1 MAFCST
7 VLLLLQF
14 SKMYITVLQSRI
26 MPKSIR
32 HLKTFEKLSALP
44 SFLPRP
50 SNNPG
55 IVKQQRRWS
64 RGVLLNRQH
73 IFTTLLT
80 LCFQFEGSFQTPSNW
95 PGPAVRFDLKGSSFI
110 DIHYTTCTTM
120 RTANLQIFL
129 TTCMN
134 ILSIIQIRIQCRY
147 YVFIYQRMIFTL
159 TKNILTIF
167 NKSFTI
173 LKSKESFH

>member
-1 MAFCST
+1 
-7 VLLLLQF
+7 
-14 SKMYITVLQSRI
+14 
-26 MPKSIR
+26 
-32 HLKTFEKLSALP
+32 
-44 SFLPRP
+44 
-50 SNNPG
+50 
-55 IVKQQRRWS
+55 
-64 RGVLLNRQH
+64 
-73 IFTTLLT
+73 
-80 LCFQFEGSFQTPSNW
+80 
-95 PGPAVRFDLKGSSFI
+95 
-110 DIHYTTCTTM
+110 M